1 MTRSIL
7 KAIICGVIVGALA
20 FFMPHFLL
28 GIFVVFFLI
37 RLFHCGCR
45 RHYGCGH
52 GHYGHSRRMFY
63 MADMIRKMN
72 EEEYAAFKENMGG
85 GCSDNGYHHG
95 GCCDSKAQK
104 SDCCE
109 TKKVEETK

>member
-20 FFMPHFLL
+20 FFLPHFLL

-37 RLFHCGCR
+37 RLFHGGCR

-52 GHYGHSRRMFY
+52 GYNGHPRRMFY
-63 MADMIRKMN
+63 MADMVRKMS
-72 EEEYAAFKENMGG
+72 EEEYAVFKENMGG
-85 GCSDNGYHHG
+85 GCCN
-95 GCCDSKAQK
+95 SKATK